1 MKKNIAYIVV
11 GLFVLSGFTTISI
24 GEASQTQ
31 GNLSFTFTEPTIVE
45 KVSYVQI
52 KLEGTDSWIFNAG
65 SPMLPRKIETL
76 TLPFGTTVLDVS
88 CVAQGV
94 KTQVLS
100 QKIEPAPQPVIL
112 SSTVAQS
119 SDPQMNEEI
128 YSSDSLYP
136 TDWVAYN
143 VGAGLDE
150 NNRHVT
156 FLTIN
161 TYPVRYQ
168 PASDTIYYADD
179 IQVTVTYKSPEK
191 TPFPANTAYELVI
204 IAPSKFSSAL
214 QPLVDHKISKG
225 ISTLLKTTEAIYD
238 EYTGYDKPEQI
249 KYCIKDAIETYNTT
263 YVLLVGGL
271 NSWWNAIPRD
281 NQNEGTKD
289 WYVPVRYSNCLPSA
303 GDDPGFISD
312 LYYADIYNDTGVF
325 QTWDTNNNHIYGQNA
340 DKKDTYPDV
349 ALGRLP
355 CRNVKEVK
363 AVVDK
368 IIHYETTPAGD
379 WFNKFVG
386 VSGDG
391 FMDILTPIGIFWN
404 TNSLPNGQYTICAQA
419 KNINNVLGPVDEVK
433 VTLDKTK
440 ATSITFNHDD
450 HLITKKQYPFP
461 PVAEIVSVS
470 DGDILGIDDYS
481 YTPTERE
488 AYCNSFSGWA
498 NIQYS
503 GGVLKINGKAY
514 DPRPYG
520 VDTSIHVWVNNSAGN
535 KVFEQTKTGYGMYW
549 EGEWCVGDQPLLGR
563 AGGGYYMPPEIQKN
577 YLFTS
582 SGTWTGMKQVL
593 DAFNAGAGFFFFS
606 GHGNP
611 GVWVDQY
618 PGIPGNRKNA
628 EVEGL
633 VWLQFGL
640 PVFPMDTLKNEYK
653 NPVVAV
659 GGCHNSQFN
668 VSLLPTFKDRKN
680 TAQMQTYGYPV
691 AECWSERL
699 VRFEKTGAIAS
710 MGNTGFGYG
719 LLGEY
724 CTSGGLDGYITTE
737 FFVQYGTNGLHV
749 LGDAYASTLSEYIN
763 HFKTS
768 PEFPWDLSHQK
779 SVEQWVL
786 IGDPSL
792 LIGGYS

>member
-1 MKKNIAYIVV
+1 MKKIVYLVV
-11 GLFVLSGFTTISI
+11 GLFILSSFTTLGI
-24 GEASQTQ
+24 GEASKKQ
-31 GNLSFTFTEPTIVE
+31 GDLRFSFSTPTILE
-45 KVSYVQI
+45 KDSYVQ
-52 KLEGTDSWIFNAG
+52 LRSEGTDSWVFDAG
-65 SPMLPRKIETL
+65 SPMVPRRIETL
-76 TLPFGTTVLDVS
+76 TLPFGTVVQS
-88 CVAQGV
+88 VVCSVQGV
-94 KTQVLS
+94 QTKVLTQKV
-100 QKIEPAPQPVIL
+100 EPAPTPMIIGTEEIQLP
-112 SSTVAQS
+112 T
-119 SDPQMNEEI
+119 MNEAI
-128 YSSDSLYP
+128 YNAEGLFP
-136 TDWVAYN
+136 NDWVSYN
-143 VGAGLDE
+143 LGGGLDD

-156 FLTIN
+156 ILTIN
-161 TYPVRYQ
+161 TYPIRYE
-168 PASDTIYYADD
+168 PTTDTIYYAENID
-179 IQVTVTYKSPEK
+179 VTVTYKLP
-191 TPFPANTAYELVI
+191 TDNPFPAKTDYELVI

-214 QPLVDHKISKG
+214 QPLIDHKISKG
-225 ISTLLKTTEAIYD
+225 ISTMLKTTEEIYD
-238 EYTGYDKPEQI
+238 EFSTGYDKPEQI
-249 KYCIKDAIETYNTT
+249 KLFIKSAVETYNTT

-271 NSWWNAIPRD
+271 NSWWNGVARD

-289 WYVPVRYSNCLPSA
+289 WYVPVRYSNCMPSA

-312 LYYADIYNDTGVF
+312 LYYADLYNETGVF
-325 QTWDTNNNHIYGQNA
+325 QTWDTNSNHIYGQNI

-368 IIHYETTPAGD
+368 IVHYETTPAGD

-391 FMDILTPIGIFWN
+391 FMDIMTPIGIYWN
-404 TNSLPNGQYTICAQA
+404 TNSLPNGEYTIYAQA
-419 KNINNVLGPVDEVK
+419 KNINNVYGPVDETTI
-433 VTLDKTK
+433 TLDKTK
-440 ATSITFNHDD
+440 ATSLTFNHDD
-450 HLITKKQYPFP
+450 HLTTGLNYPFP

-470 DGDILGIDDYS
+470 PGDILGNTDYS
-481 YTPTERE
+481 YVPTERE
-488 AYCNSFSGWA
+488 AYCNDFSGWA

-503 GGVLKINGKAY
+503 SGTLKINGKAY

-520 VDTSIHVWVNNSAGN
+520 VDTSIHVWVNNSAGT
-535 KVFEQTKTGYGMYW
+535 KVFEQTKTGFGMYW
-549 EGEWCVGDQPLLGR
+549 EGEWCVGDQELLGR
-563 AGGGYYMPPEIQKN
+563 SGGGYYMPSSFEKT

-582 SGTWTGMKQVL
+582 SGEWTNMKQVL
-593 DAFNAGAGFFFFS
+593 STFSAGCGFMFFS

-633 VWLQFGL
+633 VWFQLGL
-640 PVFPMDTLKNEYK
+640 PLFPMDSLTNEYK

-668 VSLLPTFKDRKN
+668 VSFLATFKDRTN
-680 TAQMQTYGYPV
+680 AAQMQTYGYPV

-699 VRFEKTGAIAS
+699 VRLEKTGAIAS

-724 CTSGGLDGYITTE
+724 CTAGGLDGYITTE
-737 FFVQYGTNGLHV
+737 FFVQYGTEGHEV
-749 LGDAYASTLSEYIN
+749 LGDAYAATLTEYVS

-768 PEFPWDLSHQK
+768 AEFPWDFSHQK

-786 IGDPSL
+786 MGDPSL

>member
-1 MKKNIAYIVV
+1 MKSIIYLVV
-11 GLFVLSGFTTISI
+11 GLFLLSSFTTIGI
-24 GEASQTQ
+24 GDASQKQ
-31 GNLSFTFTEPTIVE
+31 GNLRFTFSTPTIIE
-45 KVSYVQI
+45 KESFVQ
-52 KLEGTDSWIFNAG
+52 LRSEGTDSWIFDAG
-65 SPMLPRKIETL
+65 SPMVPRRIETL
-76 TLPFGTTVLDVS
+76 TLPFGTIVQSVVCS
-88 CVAQGV
+88 AQGV
-94 KTQVLS
+94 QTKVLT
-100 QKIEPAPQPVIL
+100 QKIEPAPQPMIL
-112 SSTVAQS
+112 GTDVQVNEL
-119 SDPQMNEEI
+119 QMNQAI
-128 YSSDSLYP
+128 YNAEGLFP
-136 TDWVAYN
+136 NDWVSYN
-143 VGAGLDE
+143 VGAGLDD

-161 TYPVRYQ
+161 TYPVRYE
-168 PASDTIYYADD
+168 PTTNTIYYAED
-179 IQVTVTYKSPEK
+179 IDVSVTYKLPSSN
-191 TPFPANTAYELVI
+191 PFPANTDYELVI
-204 IAPSKFSSAL
+204 IAPSKFASAL
-214 QPLVDHKISKG
+214 QPLVEHKISIG
-225 ISTLLKTTEAIYD
+225 ISTLLKTTEDIYD
-238 EYTGYDKPEQI
+238 EFTTGYDKPEQI
-249 KYCIKDAIETYNTT
+249 KLFIKSAIEEYNTT

-281 NQNEGTKD
+281 NINEGTQD
-289 WYVPVRYSNCLPSA
+289 WYVPVRYSNCMPSA

-312 LYYADIYNDTGVF
+312 LYYADIYNDTGMF
-325 QTWDTNNNHIYGQNA
+325 CSWDSNGNHIYGQNA

-349 ALGRLP
+349 ALGRLS

-379 WFNKFVG
+379 WFNKYVG

-391 FMDILTPIGIFWN
+391 FMDILTPIGISWN
-404 TNSLPNGQYTICAQA
+404 TNSLPNGEYTICAQS
-419 KNINNVLGPVDEVK
+419 KNINNVYGPVDEIE

-440 ATSITFNHDD
+440 ATSLTFNHDD

-470 DGDILGIDDYS
+470 DGDILGNTDYN
-481 YTPTERE
+481 YVPTERE
-488 AYCNSFSGWA
+488 AYCNDFSGWA

-503 GGVLKINGKAY
+503 NGVLKINGKAY

-520 VDTSIHVWVNNSAGN
+520 VDTSIHVWVNNSAGT

-549 EGEWCVGDQPLLGR
+549 EGEWCVGDQLLLGR
-563 AGGGYYMPPEIQKN
+563 AGGGYYMPSSFEKT

-582 SGTWTGMKQVL
+582 NGEWTAQKQVL
-593 DAFNAGAGFFFFS
+593 DAFSAGAGFLFFS

-633 VWLQFGL
+633 VWLQLGL
-640 PVFPMDTLKNEYK
+640 PIFPMDSLSNDYK

-668 VSLLPTFKDRKN
+668 VSLLTTFRDKKN
-680 TAQMQTYGYPV
+680 EAQMQTYGYPV
-691 AECWSERL
+691 AEAWSERL
-699 VRFEKTGAIAS
+699 VRLEKTGAIAC

-724 CTSGGLDGYITTE
+724 CTAGGLDGYITTE
-737 FFVQYGTNGLHV
+737 FFVQYGTEGHEI
-749 LGDAYASTLSEYIN
+749 LGEAFAATLTEYIS
-763 HFKTS
+763 HFKAS
-768 PEFPWDLSHQK
+768 AEFPWDLSHQK

-786 IGDPSL
+786 MGDPSL
-792 LIGGYS
+792 QIGGYS

>member
-1 MKKNIAYIVV
+1 MKSIIYLVV
-11 GLFVLSGFTTISI
+11 GLFILSGFTTVGI
-24 GEASQTQ
+24 GEASQKQ
-31 GNLSFTFTEPTIVE
+31 GDLRFTFSEPTIIE
-45 KVSYVQI
+45 KESFVQ
-52 KLEGTDSWIFNAG
+52 LRSEGTDSWVFDAG
-65 SPMLPRKIETL
+65 SPMVPRRIETL
-76 TLPFGTTVLDVS
+76 ALPFGTTVQSVVCS
-88 CVAQGV
+88 AQGV
-94 KTQVLS
+94 QTKVLTQKV
-100 QKIEPAPQPVIL
+100 EPAPQPMIL
-112 SSTVAQS
+112 G
-119 SDPQMNEEI
+119 SDPQVSSPQMNAAI
-128 YSSDSLYP
+128 YDSNDLFP
-136 TDWVAYN
+136 SDWVSYN

-150 NNRHVT
+150 NNQHVT

-168 PASDTIYYADD
+168 PASDTIYCADD
-179 IQVTVTYKSPEK
+179 IQVTVTYKSPDK
-191 TPFPANTAYELVI
+191 TPFPANTEYKLVI

-225 ISTLLKTTEAIYD
+225 ISTMLKTTEDIYA
-238 EYTGYDKPEQI
+238 EFTTGYDKPEQI
-249 KYCIKDAIETYNTT
+249 KLFIKSALENYNTT

-271 NSWWNAIPRD
+271 NSWWNAVARD
-281 NQNEGTKD
+281 NKNEGTQD
-289 WYVPVRYSNCLPSA
+289 WYVPVRYSNCMPSA

-325 QTWDTNNNHIYGQNA
+325 CSWDSNGNHIYGQNA

-355 CRNVKEVK
+355 CRNIKEVK

-368 IIHYETTPAGD
+368 IIHYETTPVDD
-379 WFNKFVG
+379 WFNKMVG

-391 FMDILTPIGIFWN
+391 FMDILTPIGIYWN
-404 TNSLPNGQYTICAQA
+404 TNSLPNGEYTICAQS
-419 KNINNVLGPVDEVK
+419 KNINNVYGPVDEIK
-433 VTLDKTK
+433 VTLDKSK

-450 HLITKKQYPFP
+450 HLITKLKYPFP

-470 DGDILGIDDYS
+470 DGDILGNTDYS
-481 YTPTERE
+481 YVPTEHE
-488 AYCNSFSGWA
+488 AYCNDFSGWA

-503 GGVLKINGKAY
+503 SGTLKINGKAY

-520 VDTSIHVWVNNSAGN
+520 VDTSIHVWVNNSAGTT
-535 KVFEQTKTGYGMYW
+535 VFTQTKTGYGMYW
-549 EGEWCVGDQPLLGR
+549 EGEWCVGDQLLLGR
-563 AGGGYYMPPEIQKN
+563 AGGGYYMPSSIEKN

-582 SGTWTGMKQVL
+582 SGAWTNMKQVL
-593 DAFNAGAGFFFFS
+593 AAFNEGAGFFFFS

-633 VWLQFGL
+633 VWLQYKAL
-640 PVFPMDTLKNEYK
+640 PFFPMDSLKNEYM

-668 VSLLPTFKDRKN
+668 VSFLPTLKDRTN
-680 TAQMQTYGYPV
+680 AAQLQCYGYPV

-699 VRFEKTGAIAS
+699 VRLEKTGAIAS

-724 CTSGGLDGYITTE
+724 CTTGGLDGYITTE
-737 FFVQYGTNGLHV
+737 FFVQYGTNGHHG
-749 LGDAYASTLSEYIN
+749 LGEAYAATLTEYIN
-763 HFKTS
+763 HFKAS
-768 PEFPWDLSHQK
+768 IESPWDFSHQK

-792 LIGGYS
+792 MIGGYS

>member
-1 MKKNIAYIVV
+1 MKSIIYLVV
-11 GLFVLSGFTTISI
+11 GLFLLSSFTTIGI
-24 GEASQTQ
+24 GDASQKQ
-31 GNLSFTFTEPTIVE
+31 GNLRFTFSTPTIIE
-45 KVSYVQI
+45 KESFVQ
-52 KLEGTDSWIFNAG
+52 LRSEGTDSWIFDAG
-65 SPMLPRKIETL
+65 SPMVPRRIETL
-76 TLPFGTTVLDVS
+76 TLPFGTIVQNVVCS
-88 CVAQGV
+88 AQGV
-94 KTQVLS
+94 QTKVLT
-100 QKIEPAPQPVIL
+100 QKIEPAPQPMIL
-112 SSTVAQS
+112 GTDVQVNEL
-119 SDPQMNEEI
+119 QMNQAI
-128 YSSDSLYP
+128 YNAEGLFP
-136 TDWVAYN
+136 NDWVSYN
-143 VGAGLDE
+143 VGAGLDD

-161 TYPVRYQ
+161 TYPVRYE
-168 PASDTIYYADD
+168 PTTNTIYYAED
-179 IQVTVTYKSPEK
+179 IDVSVTYKLPSSN
-191 TPFPANTAYELVI
+191 PFPANTDYELVI
-204 IAPSKFSSAL
+204 IAPSKFASAL
-214 QPLVDHKISKG
+214 QPLVEHKISIG
-225 ISTLLKTTEAIYD
+225 ISTLLKTTEDIYD
-238 EYTGYDKPEQI
+238 EFTTGYDKPEQI
-249 KYCIKDAIETYNTT
+249 KLFIKSAIEEYNTT

-281 NQNEGTKD
+281 NINEGTQD
-289 WYVPVRYSNCLPSA
+289 WYVPVRYSNCMPSA

-325 QTWDTNNNHIYGQNA
+325 CSWDSNGNHIYGQNA

-349 ALGRLP
+349 ALGRLS

-379 WFNKFVG
+379 WFNKYVG

-391 FMDILTPIGIFWN
+391 FMDILTPIGISWN
-404 TNSLPNGQYTICAQA
+404 TNSLPNGEYTICAQS
-419 KNINNVLGPVDEVK
+419 KNINNVYGPVDEIE

-440 ATSITFNHDD
+440 ATSLTFNHDD

-470 DGDILGIDDYS
+470 DGDILGNTDYN
-481 YTPTERE
+481 YVPTERE
-488 AYCNSFSGWA
+488 AYCNDFSGWA

-503 GGVLKINGKAY
+503 NGVLKINGKAY

-520 VDTSIHVWVNNSAGN
+520 VDTSIHVWVNNSAGT

-549 EGEWCVGDQPLLGR
+549 EGEWCVGDQLLLGR
-563 AGGGYYMPPEIQKN
+563 AGGGYYMPSSFEKT

-582 SGTWTGMKQVL
+582 NGEWTAQKQVL
-593 DAFNAGAGFFFFS
+593 DAFSAGAGFLFFS

-633 VWLQFGL
+633 VWLQLGL
-640 PVFPMDTLKNEYK
+640 PIFPMDSLSNDYK

-668 VSLLPTFKDRKN
+668 VSLLTTFRDKKN
-680 TAQMQTYGYPV
+680 EAQMQTYGYPV
-691 AECWSERL
+691 AEAWSERL
-699 VRFEKTGAIAS
+699 VRLEKTGAIAC

-724 CTSGGLDGYITTE
+724 CTAGGLDGYITTE
-737 FFVQYGTNGLHV
+737 FFVQYGTEGHEI
-749 LGDAYASTLSEYIN
+749 LGEAFAATLTEYIS
-763 HFKTS
+763 HFKAS
-768 PEFPWDLSHQK
+768 AEFPWDLSHQK

-786 IGDPSL
+786 MGDPSL
-792 LIGGYS
+792 QIGGYS

>member
-1 MKKNIAYIVV
+1 MKSIIYLVV
-11 GLFVLSGFTTISI
+11 GLFLLSSFTTIGI
-24 GEASQTQ
+24 GDASQKQ
-31 GNLSFTFTEPTIVE
+31 GNLRFTFSTPTIIE
-45 KVSYVQI
+45 KESFVQ
-52 KLEGTDSWIFNAG
+52 LRSEGTDSWIFDAG
-65 SPMLPRKIETL
+65 SPMVPRRIETL
-76 TLPFGTTVLDVS
+76 TLPFGTIVQNVV
-88 CVAQGV
+88 CYAQGV
-94 KTQVLS
+94 QTKVLT
-100 QKIEPAPQPVIL
+100 QKIEPAPQPRIL
-112 SSTVAQS
+112 GNDVQVNEL
-119 SDPQMNEEI
+119 QMNQAI
-128 YSSDSLYP
+128 YNAEGLFP
-136 TDWVAYN
+136 NDWVSYN
-143 VGAGLDE
+143 VGAGLDD

-161 TYPVRYQ
+161 TYPVRYE
-168 PASDTIYYADD
+168 PTTNTIYYAED
-179 IQVTVTYKSPEK
+179 IDVSVTYKLPSSN
-191 TPFPANTAYELVI
+191 PFPANTDYELVI
-204 IAPSKFSSAL
+204 IAPSKFASAL
-214 QPLVDHKISKG
+214 QPLVEHKISIG
-225 ISTLLKTTEAIYD
+225 ISTLLKTTEDIYD
-238 EYTGYDKPEQI
+238 EFTTGYDKPEQI
-249 KYCIKDAIETYNTT
+249 KLFIKSAIEEYNTT

-281 NQNEGTKD
+281 NINEGTQD
-289 WYVPVRYSNCLPSA
+289 WYVPVRYSNCMPSA

-325 QTWDTNNNHIYGQNA
+325 CSWDSNGNHIYGQNA

-349 ALGRLP
+349 ALGRLS

-379 WFNKFVG
+379 WFNKYVG

-391 FMDILTPIGIFWN
+391 FMDILTPIGISWN
-404 TNSLPNGQYTICAQA
+404 TNSLPNGEYTICAQS
-419 KNINNVLGPVDEVK
+419 KNINNVYGPVDEIE

-440 ATSITFNHDD
+440 ATSLTFNHDD

-470 DGDILGIDDYS
+470 DGDILGNTDYN
-481 YTPTERE
+481 YVPTERE
-488 AYCNSFSGWA
+488 AYCNDFSGWA

-503 GGVLKINGKAY
+503 NGVLKINGKAY

-520 VDTSIHVWVNNSAGN
+520 VDTSIHVWVNNSAGT

-549 EGEWCVGDQPLLGR
+549 EGEWCVGDQLLLGR
-563 AGGGYYMPPEIQKN
+563 AGGGYYMPSSFEKT

-582 SGTWTGMKQVL
+582 NGEWTAQKQVL
-593 DAFNAGAGFFFFS
+593 DAFSAGAGFLFFS

-633 VWLQFGL
+633 VWLQLGL
-640 PVFPMDTLKNEYK
+640 PIFPMDSLSNDYK

-668 VSLLPTFKDRKN
+668 VSLLTTFRDKKN
-680 TAQMQTYGYPV
+680 EAQMQTYGYPV
-691 AECWSERL
+691 AEAWSERL
-699 VRFEKTGAIAS
+699 VRLEKTGAIAC

-724 CTSGGLDGYITTE
+724 CTAGGLDGYITTE
-737 FFVQYGTNGLHV
+737 FFVQYGTEGHEI
-749 LGDAYASTLSEYIN
+749 LGEAFAATLTEYIS
-763 HFKTS
+763 HFKAS
-768 PEFPWDLSHQK
+768 AEFPWDLSHQK

-786 IGDPSL
+786 MGDPSL
-792 LIGGYS
+792 QIGGYS